1 MLMTNL
7 HEKSCKTALHSIF
20 PLCWLKMLCL
30 SKHRS
35 MCWPSAMMLVHLQD
49 EQGRKGKK
57 KRQLK
62 SSTAEVAMM
71 EDVQAT
77 SDVDADRKRVL
88 MCII

>member
-1 MLMTNL
+1 
-7 HEKSCKTALHSIF
+7 
-20 PLCWLKMLCL
+20 
-30 SKHRS
+30 
-35 MCWPSAMMLVHLQD
+35 MCWPSAMTLVPLQD

-62 SSTAEVAMM
+62 SSAAEDAVM

-77 SDVDADRKRVL
+77 SDVDADGRRVL